1 MKLSRNV
8 LVGSLATVG
17 MVLGAVAPAV
27 TAQAAKTSGVVNSDG
42 TVSKTTDASGMED
55 AGQLGKGNLAIA
67 YSDKTTG
74 GSAEAYSNAAVQV
87 VSGVLVLDKVPDFN
101 FGAAASGSVKGL
113 QDNSKVNND
122 ASAVDGND
130 EGTLQVIESREKT
143 PGFTLTA
150 ALGQFKDANGTA
162 VTGTGDKPDFILNLA
177 AAPLQL
183 NGEDLK
189 NGNIDITTQAAEMKA
204 TDNAATG
211 AQPIMTMEDG
221 KYEAGTYSTQFN
233 NADMAKLTVAS
244 GIGDGSNPSV
254 KALHSTI
261 TWNLTANP
269 TPDAST
275 QG

>member
-1 MKLSRNV
+1 
-8 LVGSLATVG
+8 
-17 MVLGAVAPAV
+17 
-27 TAQAAKTSGVVNSDG
+27 
-42 TVSKTTDASGMED
+42 MED

-67 YSDKTTG
+67 YDGDGNG

-113 QDNSKVNND
+113 EDNSKVNNAED
-122 ASAVDGND
+122 AIDGND

-150 ALGQFKDANGTA
+150 SLGGFASKDTDGKDVA
-162 VTGTGDKPDFILNLA
+162 VDTTDPFILHLA

-189 NGNIDITTQAAEMKA
+189 NGNIDVTTQKA
-204 TDNAATG
+204 DIETG
-211 AQPIMTMEDG
+211 AS
-221 KYEAGTYSTQFN
+221 EASQVMNMAADTYKSGTYSTQFN
-233 NADMAKLTVAS
+233 NSDLAKLTVPK
-244 GIGDGSNPSV
+244 GIGDGNTPSV

-261 TWNLTANP
+261 TWNLTAKP
-269 TPDAST
+269 AATETP
-275 QG
+275 QP